1 MPYLSNLEYGSS
13 DADLGCG
20 PECKCGPCSAGLRG
34 LDEWYVKEQEGRPQ
48 RPSPQSGQA
57 SSRAQ
62 PLSGWDRSGIRP
74 GYRGPRRSPGF
85 GPARAISQMPGG
97 ANSPDMDQRVVQDA
111 LRRGVRNLRQLTAA
125 IFFARHPSQRAEWI
139 QIRDRIARPA
149 LQQLAGRNGVFT
161 KRGGVR

>member
-1 MPYLSNLEYGSS
+1 MAYLSNFEYGSS
-13 DADLGCG
+13 DGDLGCG

-34 LDEWYVKEQEGRPQ
+34 LDEWYVKEPERP
-48 RPSPQSGQA
+48 PHPEKE

-62 PLSGWDRSGIRP
+62 PLSGWNPSGV
-74 GYRGPRRSPGF
+74 GRGPHRRPAF
-85 GPARAISQMPGG
+85 GPPRSIAQMPAG

-125 IFFARHPSQRAEWI
+125 IFFARHPAQRAEWV

-149 LQQLAGRNGVFT
+149 LQQLAGR
-161 KRGGVR
+161 